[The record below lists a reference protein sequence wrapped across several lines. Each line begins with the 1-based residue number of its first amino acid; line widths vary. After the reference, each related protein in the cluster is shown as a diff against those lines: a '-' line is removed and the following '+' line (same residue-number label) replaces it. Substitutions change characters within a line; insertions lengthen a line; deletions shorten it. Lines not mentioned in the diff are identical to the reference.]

1 MTKVLIIDD
10 EPAVVDV
17 LEKILQ
23 RAGYDVAS
31 AKDGTS
37 GLRCQKDDPAD
48 IVVTDIMMPRVNG
61 VQVIEA
67 LRREHPQCRIIAI
80 SGGGNFGPMGYKSE
94 AITTSAYLAAAEK
107 AGADAILTKPFDR
120 KELLD
125 TVRRLSST

>member
-23 RAGYDVAS
+23 RAGYHVAS

-37 GLRCQKDDPAD
+37 GLKCQKDDPAD
-48 IVVTDIMMPRVNG
+48 IVVNDLI
-61 VQVIEA
+61 
-67 LRREHPQCRIIAI
+67 I

-125 TVRRLSST
+125 AVRRLSST